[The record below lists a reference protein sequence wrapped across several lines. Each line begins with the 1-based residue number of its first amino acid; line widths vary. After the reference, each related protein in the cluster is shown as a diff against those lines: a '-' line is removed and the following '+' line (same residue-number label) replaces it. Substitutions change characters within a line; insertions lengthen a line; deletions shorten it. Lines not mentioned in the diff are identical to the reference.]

1 MPDLLKAAILGI
13 VQGLTEFLPVSSTG
27 HLVLLE
33 EALGVSQDKLGLSF
47 DAALHLGT
55 LLAILTFFWTTILRL
70 LGGWLRSI
78 RERRWDVSTDSRL
91 AWLIAIGTIPA
102 AVAGFFFESTIE
114 DKLRQPVTVA
124 IMLVVFAGVLALAE
138 VLGKRERRASQLGA
152 GSALFIG
159 LAQAIALIPGVS
171 RSGITMSAGM
181 FAKLEREQAAVFAF
195 LLSAP
200 IVAGAGFKGLYDAL
214 KAAQDGLLGRDELAF
229 FVVGFALAAA
239 TGYLTIA
246 VLLRFLRQHSFYP
259 FVAYRLGLAALALSV
274 VALTH

>member
-33 EALGVSQDKLGLSF
+33 EALGVSQEKLGLSF

-55 LLAILTFFWTTILRL
+55 LLAILTFFWTTILRM
-70 LGGWLRSI
+70 LGAWLRSI

-102 AVAGFFFESTIE
+102 GVAGFLFESTIE
-114 DKLRQPVTVA
+114 EKLRQPVTIA
-124 IMLVVFAGVLALAE
+124 IMLAVFAGVLALAD
-138 VLGKRERRASQLGA
+138 VLGKRKLRASQLGA

-181 FAKLEREQAAVFAF
+181 FARLEREQAAVFAF

-200 IVAGAGFKGLYDAL
+200 IVAGAGLKGLYDAS
-214 KAAQDGLLGRDELAF
+214 KAARDGLLGRDELAF
-229 FVVGFALAAA
+229 FVVGFALAAT

-259 FVAYRLGLAALALSV
+259 FVAYRLLLAVVVLSV
-274 VALTH
+274 VALTR